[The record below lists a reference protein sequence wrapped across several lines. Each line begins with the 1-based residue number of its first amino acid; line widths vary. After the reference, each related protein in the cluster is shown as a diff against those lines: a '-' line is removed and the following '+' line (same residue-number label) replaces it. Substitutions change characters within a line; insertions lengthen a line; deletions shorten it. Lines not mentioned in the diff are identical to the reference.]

1 MGQID
6 NRTIATNTL
15 FLYFRMAFIMLVN
28 LFVVR
33 AILDILG
40 VVDYGIY
47 NVVGGIVGMFSF
59 LNGTLATSSQ
69 RYFSVALANGDRLRL
84 KHQFC
89 LNVSVFVLLIL
100 FVIVFAETIGLW
112 YVNTKMTIPQD
123 RLFAANLV
131 YQLTII
137 TFVFQ
142 LITVPYNALMIA
154 HEHMKIF
161 AYIGIVEAIFKI
173 IMVIILSNGNCDKL
187 IEYGILMLL
196 SSIIVMSCYYI
207 FCKKNYAES
216 KYSFYWKKDEAKDLI
231 GFSGWHFL
239 GTTSVVIRSQ
249 GINLLINAFFSPA
262 VNGARAIAFQISS
275 VVNQF
280 AGNFFVAVKPQM
292 YKSYAAKDINGLV
305 ALIFRSTIIC
315 VFLVSIIAVPC
326 IINADFILQL
336 WLKKVPEYTVLFTQ
350 LVLINAIIDATGN
363 PTICAALATKQ
374 IKKFY
379 LYTGTLYIL
388 CLPISYI
395 ALKLGYDASITMV
408 ISSVI
413 SVIAV
418 FSRVIILKQLFPF
431 PLKNYIILF
440 VKEMLLTVSIIIVAV
455 LFKCEINNSIIAF
468 IGSSIVSV
476 ILHIV
481 CYYYV
486 IIDKQDRIIISDIVK
501 KKILRR

>member
-207 FCKKNYAES
+207 FAGKIM
-216 KYSFYWKKDEAKDLI
+216 L
-231 GFSGWHFL
+231 
-239 GTTSVVIRSQ
+239 R
-249 GINLLINAFFSPA
+249 
-262 VNGARAIAFQISS
+262 VN
-275 VVNQF
+275 
-280 AGNFFVAVKPQM
+280 
-292 YKSYAAKDINGLV
+292 
-305 ALIFRSTIIC
+305 
-315 VFLVSIIAVPC
+315 
-326 IINADFILQL
+326 
-336 WLKKVPEYTVLFTQ
+336 
-350 LVLINAIIDATGN
+350 
-363 PTICAALATKQ
+363 
-374 IKKFY
+374 
-379 LYTGTLYIL
+379 TL
-388 CLPISYI
+388 
-395 ALKLGYDASITMV
+395 
-408 ISSVI
+408 
-413 SVIAV
+413 
-418 FSRVIILKQLFPF
+418 
-431 PLKNYIILF
+431 
-440 VKEMLLTVSIIIVAV
+440 
-455 LFKCEINNSIIAF
+455 F
-468 IGSSIVSV
+468 IGRRR
-476 ILHIV
+476 
-481 CYYYV
+481 
-486 IIDKQDRIIISDIVK
+486 KQ
-501 KKILRR
+501 KI